1 MTLYII
7 GLGLNNEKD
16 ITLNGLEAIK
26 KSDFV
31 YLEDYTSSLG
41 CPVKNLERLY
51 KKKIIPA
58 DRNLVE
64 NEAEST
70 ILKNAKTKNVSF
82 LVIGDPFSATTHVD
96 IMLRAKELNIKV
108 KIINNASIL
117 TAIGITGLQLYK
129 FGQTTSVPFN
139 SKGIK
144 TPVEVLK
151 KNQKIGLHTLFLLD
165 LNPEKEEYL
174 TISEALKY
182 LIENNVSKNMLCVG
196 CAALGSDKPEIK
208 SGKIKE
214 VLKIN
219 FKKYPQCLIIPGKLH
234 FMEEEALET
243 YSTSS

>member
-16 ITLNGLEAIK
+16 ITLKGLETIK
-26 KSDFV
+26 KSDFI
-31 YLEDYTSSLG
+31 YLENYTSSLS
-41 CPVKNLERLY
+41 CPVKSLEKLY
-51 KKKIIPA
+51 KKKMILA

-64 NEAEST
+64 SEVEST

-108 KIINNASIL
+108 KVINNASIL
-117 TAIGITGLQLYK
+117 TAVGITGLQLYK
-129 FGQTTSVPFN
+129 FGQVTSIPFDN
-139 SKGIK
+139 KEIK

-151 KNQKIGLHTLFLLD
+151 KNQKMGLHTLFLLD
-165 LNPEKEEYL
+165 LNPENKEYL
-174 TISEALKY
+174 TVSEALKY
-182 LIENNVSKNMLCVG
+182 LMGNNVSRDTLCIG
-196 CAALGSDKPEIK
+196 CAAIGSDKPEIK
-208 SGKIKE
+208 FGKIKD
-214 VLKIN
+214 VLKVS
-219 FKKYPQCLIIPGKLH
+219 FRKYPQCLIIPGKLH